1 MADARTLS
9 VTYSGVQGRARPL
22 PWVQAPVLLTLVAAL
37 YSHPPGV
44 RPSLCLT
51 TIRHAVTTS
60 DGPSRAPYYQRQ
72 TNVCDVDQTW
82 VSYGVF
88 RTSSM
93 RRREL
98 AGRVINL
105 TDKPRSAFDVYI
117 GRRQWCAK
125 EVFEASPWANPFSV
139 TKWGREGAIK
149 RYEEKLLSRP
159 ELLARLPELKG
170 KILAC
175 WCKPKAC
182 HGDVLLRLIEE
193 RCGE

>member
-1 MADARTLS
+1 MS
-9 VTYSGVQGRARPL
+9 RP
-22 PWVQAPVLLTLVAAL
+22 
-37 YSHPPGV
+37 
-44 RPSLCLT
+44 
-51 TIRHAVTTS
+51 
-60 DGPSRAPYYQRQ
+60 
-72 TNVCDVDQTW
+72 
-82 VSYGVF
+82 
-88 RTSSM
+88 SSM

-125 EVFEASPWANPFSV
+125 EVFETSPWANPFSV
-139 TKWGREGAIK
+139 TKWGRQGAIN